1 MSITKFGIGL
11 VVGSWIVFIIF
22 LTLSIAAKQTV
33 PVICTVISGIFS
45 IFNIFFFRDPER
57 NIPRNPDYILS
68 PADGKIIQI
77 TRVQESDF
85 FNTQVSRVSIFLSL
99 FNVHINRAPIS
110 GKVNFFRYIRGSFL
124 PAFRKD
130 ASTENEQTVIGVIDK
145 EDRKVMFT
153 QIAGVVA
160 RRIECTLREGY
171 QTNAGDRIGM
181 IRYGSRAD
189 VYFLDEAVELRVKL
203 GDKVKGGESIIG
215 VFK

>member
-1 MSITKFGIGL
+1 MPITKFGIGL
-11 VVGSWIVFIIF
+11 VMGSWVVFIIF

-33 PVICTVISGIFS
+33 PVICTVISGVFS
-45 IFNIFFFRDPER
+45 VFNIFFFRDPDR

-77 TRVQESDF
+77 TRVQENDF

-110 GKVNFFRYIRGSFL
+110 GKVNFFRYVRGSFL

-160 RRIECTLREGY
+160 RRIECMLREGY

-181 IRYGSRAD
+181 IRYGSRVD
-189 VYFLDEAVELRVKL
+189 VYFLDESVELRVKL